1 MKTCLCGCGWPV
13 FSHGYA
19 KYCQYKRTDDKK
31 PKRLQYHVIKCEGE
45 SLALKYGKNLNFGF
59 ESEIDM
65 FNHLWEEAKNEKG
78 QVICPYTNEKLNRF
92 YNTLKYFSCFAH
104 VLPKGRYTY
113 WKMNPI
119 NVCVVHPDFH
129 VIVDQGTFQDRAA
142 HPMWRFDAWDKK
154 REELKIQ
161 YQEFKKRNLLA

>member
-1 MKTCLCGCGWPV
+1 MKACKCGCGWPV

-19 KYCQYKRTDDKK
+19 KYCQGKRTDDKK
-31 PKRLQYHVIKCEGE
+31 PKYPKLRITQVKDFC
-45 SLALKYGKNLNFGF
+45 KTPNFGF

-119 NVCVVHPDFH
+119 NVEVVFPEFH
-129 VIVDQGTFQDRAA
+129 RIVDQGTFQDRAA